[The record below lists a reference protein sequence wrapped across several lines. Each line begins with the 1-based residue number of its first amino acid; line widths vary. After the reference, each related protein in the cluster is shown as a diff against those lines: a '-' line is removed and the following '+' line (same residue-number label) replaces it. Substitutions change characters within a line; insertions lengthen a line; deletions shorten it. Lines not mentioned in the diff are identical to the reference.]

1 MIGLRDVSLDKAVAA
16 RLKAFQNEVNSTRSY
31 AEAVSEAKRL
41 FALRNTAKNKTFQA
55 VRAALATMC
64 SGARRC
70 CYCEDSCADEV
81 EHIKPKDLYPELV
94 FTWQNYI
101 YACGPCNGP
110 KNNKFRIFHSRTRA
124 VIDISRKIG
133 DPVRKPPKGDPPLI
147 DPRKE
152 DPLQFLE
159 LEMEATFFLLPRLAL
174 SKRDR
179 ERAEYTIELLHLN
192 DRDLL
197 PRARRNAFGSYRA
210 RLIEYEKKKRH
221 GAAAAVL
228 QNLMNDLLQMPHP
241 TVWAEMKRQRN
252 DHWELKQLFQEVP
265 EALNWQSSQ
274 FPIF

>member
-16 RLKAFQNEVNSTRSY
+16 RLKAFQNEVDSGHSY

-41 FALRNTAKNKTFQA
+41 FARRNTATNKTFQA

-81 EHIKPKDLYPELV
+81 EHIKPKDLYPDLV

-110 KNNKFRIFHSRTRA
+110 KNNKFRVFHLRTGA
-124 VIDISRKIG
+124 VIDISRKVG
-133 DPVRKPPKGDPPLI
+133 APVRKPPRGDPLLI
-147 DPRKE
+147 DPRRE

-159 LEMEATFFLLPRLAL
+159 LEMEATFFFLPRLGLA
-174 SKRDR
+174 KRDLA
-179 ERAEYTIELLHLN
+179 RAEYTIELLHLN

-221 GAAAAVL
+221 GTAATVL
-228 QNLMNDLLQMPHP
+228 QNLANDLLQTPHP

-252 DHWELKQLFQEVP
+252 DHLELKQLFQQVP
-265 EALNWQSSQ
+265 EALNW
-274 FPIF
+274 